1 MQCQHAQAIQVATRC
16 RYHLQPCSRSLP
28 CRRLLASCHQSN
40 ANNRYTGRSRSVEE
54 EKLMSTIMHT
64 RSRHFCYFKWN
75 INQTSN
81 RFRFAMPFCW
91 IIIIRLS
98 HTGRHTL
105 LRVPR
110 NSEGAPIR
118 DEARD
123 FATTTFQKFATRN
136 KENNGVNEEEMYSAQ
151 AASEAALVS

>member
-1 MQCQHAQAIQVATRC
+1 VE
-16 RYHLQPCSRSLP
+16 Y
-28 CRRLLASCHQSN
+28 QSN
-40 ANNRYTGRSRSVEE
+40 IKSLRFCNAILLDNNHQVVT
-54 EKLMSTIMHT
+54 H
-64 RSRHFCYFKWN
+64 W
-75 INQTSN
+75 
-81 RFRFAMPFCW
+81 
-91 IIIIRLS
+91 
-98 HTGRHTL
+98 HTL